1 MKYFLILSLFLCS
14 GAFAVTYEDSED
26 KGTKGWKLYNDT
38 STSTIKNIY
47 DEARGSRVI
56 SLKGKDTQN
65 GYMFAL
71 ERDSVAWSKTEGKRI
86 KWSMSSTEHFVIFI
100 SLQTRNGHR
109 TLIYTSGSQDGK
121 GYYSLGEQA
130 TNGKWHTFN
139 RDLDKDFKKYEPS
152 NEIIAVDTFFVRG
165 NIRID
170 DIKILDSHKKVTIKK
185 VTTKPKESQLST
197 VAVAPQ
203 VIEPKIEVIVKKNTA
218 TTIDNVP
225 PVITLHGHET
235 VILNLG
241 EPYHEKGATAI
252 DDQDGE
258 LPVEMSDTVDINRVG
273 IYTLFYIAKDKANN
287 TSITTRIVNVGSRPK
302 KNSRKPSMVKH
313 ATNLESE
320 RLPYQDLDVPPE
332 IDFPPEEEALIEGIN
347 FD

>member
-14 GAFAVTYEDSED
+14 GAFAITYEDSEN
-26 KGTKGWKLYNDT
+26 KNTKGWKLYNDT
-38 STSTIKNIY
+38 TTSTIKNIY
-47 DEARGSRVI
+47 DEGRGSRVI
-56 SLKGKDTQN
+56 LLKGKDNQN

-86 KWSMSSTEHFVIFI
+86 KWSMSTTEHFVIFI
-100 SLQTRNGHR
+100 SLQTSNGHR

-130 TNGKWHTFN
+130 INGKWHTFN
-139 RDLDKDFKKYEPS
+139 RNLDKDFKRYEPS

-165 NIRID
+165 NLIID
-170 DIKILDSHKKVTIKK
+170 DIKILDSIRKVVQPKKVAISEVKTVPQKIQPI
-185 VTTKPKESQLST
+185 PKETLST
-197 VAVAPQ
+197 V
-203 VIEPKIEVIVKKNTA
+203 E
-218 TTIDNVP
+218 DNVP

-235 VILNLG
+235 IILNLG

-252 DDQDGE
+252 DNYDGE
-258 LPVEMSDTVDINRVG
+258 LPVEMSDTVDINRAG
-273 IYTLFYIAKDKANN
+273 MYTLFYIAKDKANN
-287 TSITTRIVNVGSRPK
+287 TSITTRIVNVGNTPKPK
-302 KNSRKPSMVKH
+302 KKPTVVKRT
-313 ATNLESE
+313 TNLESV